1 MALCKLELIVN
12 LKLLII
18 FRNIISQVSLK
29 IVKTKVIIDK
39 ENIKII
45 Q

>member
-12 LKLLII
+12 LKLHII

-29 IVKTKVIIDK
+29 TAKAKVIIDT
-39 ENIKII
+39 ENIKIT
-45 Q
+45 

>member
-39 ENIKII
+39 ENIKITR
-45 Q
+45 

>member
-18 FRNIISQVSLK
+18 FRNIISQLSLK
-29 IVKTKVIIDK
+29 ILKTKVIIDK
-39 ENIKII
+39 ENIKITR
-45 Q
+45 

>member
-1 MALCKLELIVN
+1 MALCKLEPIVN

-39 ENIKII
+39 ENIKITR
-45 Q
+45 